1 MKGSFCTLCRAKT
14 NVEQIYIICGIRK
27 VLSSRRGT
35 SPRATI
41 LRNIHVP
48 LNIESFKNTRFGDI
62 IKIPIQCATSHKA
75 WTYCL

>member
-1 MKGSFCTLCRAKT
+1 MLSK
-14 NVEQIYIICGIRK
+14 IYIICGTRK
-27 VLSSRRGT
+27 GLSRRRGT

-41 LRNIHVP
+41 LRNINVP

-62 IKIPIQCATSHKA
+62 IKIPIQCATSHKV